1 MNAIPDM
8 FSRAVGGDRRSL
20 ARLFTRIERGAA
32 DLGAVMRL
40 AYPMSGRAAVIGVTG
55 PPGAGKSTLVDGL
68 ASIARAEGK
77 TVGVLA
83 VDPTSPFSGG
93 AVLGDRVRMQR
104 HHLDRGVFIRSL
116 ATRGA
121 GGGLSSA
128 VSAAV
133 RLLDAVGKDI
143 IMVETVGVGQTELDV
158 MDVADIALVT
168 LVPEAGDTV
177 QAMKAG
183 LLEIADAFVVNKA
196 DRDGAGRMASAL
208 RGIIALDPRA
218 PHLRPAVLMT
228 EARDGAGVGELY
240 AHIQAHLAAAAE
252 SGRLARR
259 RAERAKRESA
269 RLVSAEFAAA
279 LKTAQSSDDPRAAD
293 PLARVSSGDLDPR
306 AAARLLLANGAVC
319 GRAGVRE
326 KRERSEEIRESSEE

>member
-1 MNAIPDM
+1 MNPIPHM
-8 FSRAVGGDRRSL
+8 FSRAVEGDRRAL

-40 AYPMSGRAAVIGVTG
+40 ARPMSGRAAVIGVTG
-55 PPGAGKSTLVDGL
+55 PPGAGKSTLVDAL
-68 ASIARAEGK
+68 ASIARGEGK

-121 GGGLSSA
+121 GGGLSTA

-143 IMVETVGVGQTELDV
+143 ILVETVGVGQTELDV
-158 MDVADIALVT
+158 MDVADVALVT

-183 LLEIADAFVVNKA
+183 LLEIADVFVVNKA

-228 EARDGAGVGELY
+228 EARDGVGVGELY
-240 AHIQAHLAAAAE
+240 AHIQAHLADTAE

-259 RAERAKRESA
+259 RSERERRESA

-279 LKTAQSSDDPRAAD
+279 LKTALADDPRAAD

-306 AAARLLLANGAVC
+306 AAARILLANGAV
-319 GRAGVRE
+319 GDALGFD
-326 KRERSEEIRESSEE
+326 SPSP

>member
-1 MNAIPDM
+1 MPPIPHM
-8 FSRAVGGDRRSL
+8 FSRAVAGDRRSL

-40 AYPMSGRAAVIGVTG
+40 ARPMSGRAAVIGVTG
-55 PPGAGKSTLVDGL
+55 PPGAGKSTLVDAL
-68 ASIARAEGK
+68 ASVARAEGK

-133 RLLDAVGKDI
+133 RLLDAVGKDVI
-143 IMVETVGVGQTELDV
+143 LVETVGVGQTELDV

-168 LVPEAGDTV
+168 LVPEAGDAV

-183 LLEIADAFVVNKA
+183 LLEIADVFVVNKA
-196 DRDGAGRMASAL
+196 DRDGAGQMASAL
-208 RGIIALDPRA
+208 RGIIALDPRP
-218 PHLRPAVLMT
+218 PHLRPAVTLT
-228 EARDGAGVGELY
+228 EARDSVGVDELY
-240 AHIQAHLAAAAE
+240 AHIQAYLAAAAE

-279 LKTAQSSDDPRAAD
+279 LKTAMSDDPRAAA
-293 PLARVSSGDLDPR
+293 PLARVSAGDLDPR
-306 AAARLLLANGAVC
+306 AAARLLLANGAVWD
-319 GRAGVRE
+319 ALLE
-326 KRERSEEIRESSEE
+326 ERRESSEE